1 MSGPPSK
8 GGVAIRGGSAQAS
21 LDLDFS
27 QVVELIS
34 QQLMSWIEFR
44 AMSSVI
50 CDYSSFCL
58 AMAKRSDNNVCLN
71 KIVELANVIGFMQFV
86 DSLCLSDG
94 EMNDI
99 ELRLSN
105 IVNCFWFI
113 FVF

>member
-21 LDLDFS
+21 PDLDFS

-50 CDYSSFCL
+50 CDYGSFCL
-58 AMAKRSDNNVCLN
+58 AMAERSDNNACLN
-71 KIVELANVIGFMQFV
+71 KIAELANVIGFMQFV

-94 EMNDI
+94 EMNDV
-99 ELRLSN
+99 ELRLAD
-105 IVNCFWFI
+105 IVNRF
-113 FVF
+113 

>member
-1 MSGPPSK
+1 MSGPPGK

-34 QQLMSWIEFR
+34 QQLMSWIEFH

-99 ELRLSN
+99 ELRLAN
-105 IVNCFWFI
+105 IVNCF
-113 FVF
+113 